1 MSAWDPMTVVRYVT
15 ILKVDTIAIV
25 KKDIIYPVMITRLV
39 KVVNN

>member
-1 MSAWDPMTVVRYVT
+1 MSAMDPMTVVRYVT

-25 KKDIIYPVMITRLV
+25 KKDIIYPVIARLV